1 MSLLL
6 LAWAAFAY
14 NTSESFPVGLLPEMS
29 RDLGVSEA
37 WIGGLLTLYA
47 AVVAVTVLP
56 LVAVTSGVAR
66 RRLVLVTVGVL
77 ALSNAAMA
85 FAPGYPL
92 VVASRLVSATTHGV
106 FWSIVAPT
114 AAMLVPRGR
123 EGFATAIAF
132 TGSSLAMVAG
142 IPLATAVGGIWGW
155 RTAILALGGTAA
167 VALVGLALVLPP
179 LEVRREVGEAGEA
192 GTAGKVGE
200 SGTAREAG
208 TAAVGAWEAVRSTV
222 RNRRLLWLCAL
233 TVLVVTAYFAT
244 YTYIALFLDRDAGVR
259 GDTLAPV
266 LLLYGLAGLVAIWV
280 IGRTTDRWPQWTGLG
295 CTAALGVALLG
306 MGVFASWAPAG
317 VVGSVLLLGAAFTAT
332 PVFLQATVLRV
343 APTASDVAS
352 SVYVVAFQIGIAGGA
367 LLGGLAVNADTMGV
381 IPWVAG
387 AVVLGALL
395 LERRVSRGAAAA
407 DARVPI
413 TTGQPR

>member
-1 MSLLL
+1 MLPLSRRAWVSLLL

-92 VVASRLVSATTHGV
+92 VVASRLVSATTHGI

-123 EGFATAIAF
+123 EGFATAVAF

-142 IPLATAVGGIWGW
+142 TPVATAVGAIWGW
-155 RTAILALGGTAA
+155 RTAILLLGGTAA

-179 LEVRREVGEAGEA
+179 LEARREVGSVAAG
-192 GTAGKVGE
+192 
-200 SGTAREAG
+200 ARA
-208 TAAVGAWEAVRSTV
+208 AVRSAV
-222 RNRRLLWLCAL
+222 RNRSLLWLCAL

-244 YTYIALFLDRDAGVR
+244 FTYIALFLDRDAGVR

-280 IGRTTDRWPQWTGLG
+280 IGRTTDRWPHWTGLG

-343 APTASDVAS
+343 APTAPDVAS
-352 SVYVVAFQIGIAGGA
+352 SVYVVAFQIGIASGA
-367 LLGGLAVNADTMGV
+367 LLGGLAVDADVLGV
-381 IPWVAG
+381 IPWAAG
-387 AVVLGALL
+387 TVVLGALL
-395 LERRVSRGAAAA
+395 LERRVSRGARPA
-407 DARVPI
+407 DARVPV